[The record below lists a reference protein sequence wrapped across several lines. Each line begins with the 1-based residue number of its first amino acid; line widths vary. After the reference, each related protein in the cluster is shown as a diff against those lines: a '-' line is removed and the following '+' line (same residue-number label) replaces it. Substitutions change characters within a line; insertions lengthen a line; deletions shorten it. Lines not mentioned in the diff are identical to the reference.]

1 MKPEI
6 KRELI
11 FAVLGLLFILAL
23 FLRTSTAVIVEDL
36 VAEFT
41 VPAATLAL
49 MASAFFYAYSLVQLP
64 VGMLSDRIG
73 VRHTVVVSGLLGVG
87 GTVLFAFSP
96 GIEMATT
103 ARVLTG
109 IGTAGIWVPA
119 LKYLSMVYSP
129 EIFATRT
136 TIISTIG
143 SLGLLFATL
152 PLVFLVE
159 QVGWRY
165 SFAMVAAVLLL
176 LIMLAWFLMDLPSP
190 SKPATEKSAGQKS
203 GMEKESPGY
212 NLSFLRYGPFWLFVI
227 WAFLVYGV
235 QFSFQGLWGAI
246 YLQDSF
252 GISRET
258 AGGHLFY
265 TSLGI
270 LVGGIFWGL
279 LSDRLF
285 RARKPVLFIATLG
298 MLSSWIVMTI
308 LTSYP
313 GEFLT
318 SLLYFCL
325 GFFSVVFLVNFSCVK
340 ELFPIENAGTA
351 LGAANTMMLLGAGIF
366 QGITGYMIDIL
377 SESGDFYTAYRT
389 IFIFY
394 LASIIL
400 AMALILFMPET
411 FPQHKKSAR
420 YNTGR

>member
-36 VAEFT
+36 VREFA
-41 VPAATLAL
+41 VPTATLAL
-49 MASAFFYAYSLVQLP
+49 MSSAFFYAYSLVQLP

-73 VRHTVVVSGLLGVG
+73 IRLTVVVSGLLGVG

-96 GIEMATT
+96 GIEIATT

-129 EIFATRT
+129 DIFATRT

-152 PLVFLVE
+152 PLVILVE

-165 SFAMVAAVLLL
+165 SFAIVAAVLLL
-176 LIMLAWFLMDLPSP
+176 FILLAWLLMGLPSP
-190 SKPATEKSAGQKS
+190 SKPTPEKSAEQRKRS
-203 GMEKESPGY
+203 GMKIETSVY
-212 NLSFLRYGPFWLFVI
+212 SLSFLRYGPFWLFVI

-252 GISRET
+252 GISREA

-265 TSLGI
+265 TSLGL

-279 LSDRLF
+279 LSDLIF

-298 MLSSWIVMTI
+298 MLSSWIIMI
-308 LTSYP
+308 LITSYP

-389 IFIFY
+389 IFFFY
-394 LASIIL
+394 LVSIIL

-411 FPQHKKSAR
+411 FPKHKKSDPV
-420 YNTGR
+420 